1 MGLKHFLEKIEP
13 HFLPGGKHEKWYAL
27 YEAAATIFYTSGA
40 VTRKAAHVRDALD
53 SKRMMILVWLALF
66 PAMFYGMYNVGA
78 QAFGALTLI
87 CCNKISPTTGTTPLP
102 TLWASI
108 CRLKRVCWAKCCS
121 ARFSSCRFTRL
132 YLLWAASGKFCSH
145 PYANTKSTKVS
156 S

>member
-78 QAFGALTLI
+78 QAFGALTPDL
-87 CCNKISPTTGTTPLP
+87 LQQ
-102 TLWASI
+102 SI
-108 CRLKRVCWAKCCS
+108 ANDWHYALANALGINMSSEAGVLGKMLFGAIFINRQSLCS
-121 ARFSSCRFTRL
+121 CIIQHRG
-132 YLLWAASGKFCSH
+132 W
-145 PYANTKSTKVS
+145 
-156 S
+156 

>member
-78 QAFGALTLI
+78 QAFG
-87 CCNKISPTTGTTPLP
+87 
-102 TLWASI
+102 
-108 CRLKRVCWAKCCS
+108 RLN
-121 ARFSSCRFTRL
+121 ARFAATKHRQRLALRPCQRFGHQ
-132 YLLWAASGKFCSH
+132 YVA
-145 PYANTKSTKVS
+145 
-156 S
+156 